1 MIPPSRKACLSW
13 WKQLSTGRPEV
24 EEMAFAEDVDVLVVG
39 AGPAGS
45 SAAEFAAV
53 RGANVLVIE
62 KRPVIGVPVRCG
74 EFMPQVDE
82 IKRIFPLAD
91 LGTIFDVPS
100 YLHSIDTDE
109 IRIFSPK
116 LRSFDVSFNGYT
128 TFRDRF
134 DQFLAERATRA
145 GARIM
150 TGVSCSSIE
159 GSVAKTSIGDVRA
172 KVIVGADGPLSV
184 VSKSLGL
191 ERPWDLCPAATT
203 FAKGDFEPVPEMYF
217 GNVAPGGYAWVIPKK
232 QGANVG
238 LGYSK
243 RYARGNLEFYW
254 KAFLKYRPLDVGKLN
269 GKMVPMSGPISST
282 VKGSSLV
289 VGDAAGQ
296 VMAVNGGGI
305 PIAMICGRIAGEV
318 ASANVRGKADLKEYE
333 RRWRH
338 QVGGPLKTALGTKR
352 LAMMMFG
359 SQWRLEQA
367 MRFLGPKR
375 MGKAIRCQSVLP

>member
-1 MIPPSRKACLSW
+1 M
-13 WKQLSTGRPEV
+13 T
-24 EEMAFAEDVDVLVVG
+24 FAEDVDVLVVG

-45 SAAEFAAV
+45 TAAEFAAWG
-53 RGANVLVIE
+53 GANVLVIE

-82 IKRIFPLAD
+82 LKRIFPRAD
-91 LGTIFDVPS
+91 LGTIFDLPS
-100 YLHSIDTDE
+100 YLRSVETEE
-109 IRIFSPK
+109 IRMYSPK
-116 LRSFDVSFNGYT
+116 LRSFDVGFHGYT
-128 TFRDRF
+128 TYRDKF
-134 DQFLAERATRA
+134 DQFLAERASRA
-145 GARIM
+145 GARMM
-150 TGVSCSSIE
+150 TGVSCSSI
-159 GSVAKTSIGDVRA
+159 GDKVARTSIGDIRA

-184 VSKSLGL
+184 VAKSLKL
-191 ERPWDLCPAATT
+191 ERSWDLCPAATT

-232 QGANVG
+232 EGANVG

-243 RYARGNLEFYW
+243 RYARGNLDYYW
-254 KAFLKYRPLDVGKLN
+254 KEFLKYRPLDAGKLK
-269 GKMVPMSGPISST
+269 GKMVPMSGPIPST
-282 VKGSSLV
+282 VKGSALV

-318 ASANVRGKADLKEYE
+318 ASAHVQGKVDLMEYE
-333 RRWRH
+333 RKWRQ

-352 LAMMMFG
+352 LAMLMFG
-359 SQWRLEQA
+359 SQWRLERA

-375 MGKAIRCQSVLP
+375 MGKAIRCQSVLL

>member
-1 MIPPSRKACLSW
+1 
-13 WKQLSTGRPEV
+13 
-24 EEMAFAEDVDVLVVG
+24 MAFAEDVDVLVVG

-45 SAAEFAAV
+45 SAAEFAAAG
-53 RGANVLVIE
+53 GADVLVIE

-82 IKRIFPLAD
+82 IERIFPQAD
-91 LGTIFDVPS
+91 LGSIFDLPS
-100 YLHSIDTDE
+100 YLHSIDTEE

-116 LRSFDVSFNGYT
+116 FRCFEVDFHGYT

-145 GARIM
+145 GARIR
-150 TGVSCSSIE
+150 TGVTCSSIE
-159 GSVAKTSIGDVRA
+159 DNVARTSIGDVRA

-184 VSKSLGL
+184 VAKSLKL
-191 ERPWDLCPAATT
+191 ERSWDLCPAASA
-203 FAKGDFEPVPEMYF
+203 FAKGDFDPVPEMYF
-217 GNVAPGGYAWVIPKK
+217 GSVAPGGYAWVIPKK
-232 QGANVG
+232 EGANVG

-243 RYARGNLEFYW
+243 RYARGNLDFYW
-254 KAFLKYRPLDVGKLN
+254 RAFLKHRQLAVGKLN
-269 GKMVPMSGPISST
+269 GKPVPMSGPIAST

-318 ASANVRGKADLKEYE
+318 ASSHVLGKADLVEYE
-333 RRWRH
+333 RKWRY
-338 QVGGPLKTALGTKR
+338 QVGGPLKTAISTKR
-352 LAMMMFG
+352 LAMLMFG

>member
-1 MIPPSRKACLSW
+1 MASL
-13 WKQLSTGRPEV
+13 
-24 EEMAFAEDVDVLVVG
+24 EEVDVLVVG

-45 SAAEFAAV
+45 LTAEYAAMG
-53 RGANVLVIE
+53 GADVLMIE

-82 IKRIFPLAD
+82 IRRIFPQAD
-91 LGTIFDVPS
+91 LGTVFDLPS
-100 YLHSIDTDE
+100 QLRSLETE
-109 IRIFSPK
+109 AIRIYSPK
-116 LRSFDVSFNGYT
+116 LRSFDVAFHGFT
-128 TFRDRF
+128 TFRDGF
-134 DQFLAERATRA
+134 DQFLAGRATRA
-145 GARIM
+145 GARVR
-150 TGVSCSSIE
+150 TGVQCSSISQ
-159 GSVAKTSIGDVRA
+159 GVVKTSMGEIRA
-172 KVIVGADGPLSV
+172 KVVVGADGPLSV
-184 VSKSLGL
+184 VAKSLGL
-191 ERPWDLCPAATT
+191 ERSWDLCPTAST

-232 QGANVG
+232 EGANVG

-243 RYARGNLEFYW
+243 RYARGNLDFYW
-254 KAFLKYRPLDVGKLN
+254 REFLKFRPLDVGKLH
-269 GKMVPMSGPISST
+269 GKPVPMSGPIPST
-282 VKGSSLV
+282 VKGNALV

-318 ASANVRGKADLKEYE
+318 ASAHLRGKADLMEYE
-333 RRWRH
+333 RRWRQ

-352 LAMMMFG
+352 LAMLMFG

-375 MGKAIRCQSVLP
+375 MGKAIRCQSVLL